1 MRKRKPPQLEL
12 PLESARNDVHGA
24 HIAFGAQLIAYTV
37 KRGRRRPGSFS
48 LAVDERG
55 LRIAAPRHASERWIE
70 GILRKHE
77 GWILRKLDEWQKRRP
92 STVRWEDG
100 ATVMFLGEPL
110 LLAFVPGPIP
120 PAKNGDRLLIGIDC
134 SHGGG
139 VAERAVSAWLR
150 EQALACF
157 KARIAHY
164 APRLG
169 VVAREVRLSA
179 ARTRWG
185 SCHAAG
191 KILINWRLIQM
202 PLRLIDYVVVHEL
215 AHLKEMNHS
224 RRFWTEV
231 AEVIPD
237 YAMRRKEIRGDAHRY
252 LLL

>member
-1 MRKRKPPQLEL
+1 MRKRKLRQLEL
-12 PLESARNDVHGA
+12 PLESGRNDISTA
-24 HIAFGAQLIAYTV
+24 RIAFGARLIAYTV

-48 LAVDERG
+48 LAIDERG
-55 LRIAAPRHASERWIE
+55 LRIGAPRHASEGWIE
-70 GILRKHE
+70 GVLRKHE
-77 GWILRKLDEWQKRRP
+77 HWILRKLDEWQKRRP
-92 STVRWEDG
+92 SAVHWQDG
-100 ATVMFLGEPL
+100 ATLMLLGEPL
-110 LLAFVPGPIP
+110 PLAFVPGPIAP
-120 PAKNGDRLLIGIDC
+120 SKDGDRLLIGSDP
-134 SHGGG
+134 SHASGM
-139 VAERAVSAWLR
+139 AARAVTAWLR
-150 EQALACF
+150 EQALACY

-224 RRFWTEV
+224 PRFWAVVGEL
-231 AEVIPD
+231 IPD